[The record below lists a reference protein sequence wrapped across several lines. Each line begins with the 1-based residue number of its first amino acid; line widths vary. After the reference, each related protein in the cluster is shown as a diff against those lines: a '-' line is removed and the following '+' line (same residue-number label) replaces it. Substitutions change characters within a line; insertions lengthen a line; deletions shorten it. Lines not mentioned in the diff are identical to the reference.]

1 MKTTSLLFC
10 SLAALSVSSP
20 VLAETSAAA
29 VRTSIETAL
38 NQSAAAWTAGD
49 LAKFMQVYEKS
60 PSIRYM
66 GSNGIVVGYD
76 AIQSMY
82 AARFGK
88 GPSMGKL
95 SLELVDVQQVGPQ
108 YAFVVGRYHLQQDN
122 GATVSGV
129 TSLLFHKVGTQWLIV
144 ADHSA

>member
-49 LAKFMQVYEKS
+49 LAKFMQVYEK
-60 PSIRYM
+60 R
-66 GSNGIVVGYD
+66 G
-76 AIQSMY
+76 Q
-82 AARFGK
+82 
-88 GPSMGKL
+88 
-95 SLELVDVQQVGPQ
+95 
-108 YAFVVGRYHLQQDN
+108 
-122 GATVSGV
+122 
-129 TSLLFHKVGTQWLIV
+129 
-144 ADHSA
+144 